1 MSFPVSIESNKYE
14 RNALIFNL
22 GFVFSLEDDD
32 LRSYEPVVR
41 KLAKVFRT
49 LEVRSTRAVGVQ
61 LQRRRADEIKA
72 RLCHWLPTVRWSASF

>member
-1 MSFPVSIESNKYE
+1 VTTARGAPTRCTETERILSFPVSIESNKYE

-22 GFVFSLEDDD
+22 GLVFALEDDD

-49 LEVRSTRAVGVQ
+49 LEVRPARGCWCTAVAPPG
-61 LQRRRADEIKA
+61 
-72 RLCHWLPTVRWSASF
+72 